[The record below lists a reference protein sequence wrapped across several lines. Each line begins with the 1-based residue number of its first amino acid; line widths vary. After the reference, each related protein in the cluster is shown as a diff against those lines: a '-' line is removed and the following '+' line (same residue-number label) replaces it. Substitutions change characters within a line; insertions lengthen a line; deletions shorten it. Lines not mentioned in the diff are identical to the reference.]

1 VSIDTEELP
10 DAVAASL
17 FVARHWHSGQWS
29 PLYAWCSSG
38 TPVAGL
44 SREAR
49 RAADLAEREA
59 ERLALTT
66 GDTQELEE
74 YLTDA
79 EALAA
84 LAVWA
89 ERRGL

>member
-1 VSIDTEELP
+1 MSIDTEELS
-10 DAVAASL
+10 DAVALSL
-17 FVARHWHSGQWS
+17 FSARHWHSGQWS
-29 PLYAWCSSG
+29 PLDAWSSSG

-66 GDTQELEE
+66 GDSEELEE

-79 EALAA
+79 DALAA